1 MAISKCAMKWS
12 RLLESNAKRWK
23 TETNPVGPLR
33 CSSAKEVDT
42 VKYLSEFWDLK
53 GFTRET
59 VLSARSKT

>member
-1 MAISKCAMKWS
+1 MSKSSEIWNAILTSAMKS
-12 RLLESNAKRWK
+12 GNKVKRGH
-23 TETNPVGPLR
+23 GPLHR
-33 CSSAKEVDT
+33 SDAKEVDT